1 MNIGTVLRSWRHHEE
16 MSLEQAAKKIGLP
29 LSTLDRVEKGS
40 GIENRTMVVL
50 IHFLFEEQTIG

>member
-50 IHFLFEEQTIG
+50 IHFLFEEQT